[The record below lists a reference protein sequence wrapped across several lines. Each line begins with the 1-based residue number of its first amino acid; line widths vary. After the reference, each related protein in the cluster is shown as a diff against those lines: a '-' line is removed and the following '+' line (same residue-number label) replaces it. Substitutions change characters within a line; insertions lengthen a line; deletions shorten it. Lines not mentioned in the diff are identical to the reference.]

1 MGCAAAARPVTLTPM
16 PAPRERI
23 SYRGFDLRL
32 ENGFAAAEARAV
44 VDRVLATG
52 GDRVG
57 FLMDRPGGAVAAG
70 RPARLFVK
78 AEFRR
83 PDQALGKRLRPS
95 RAISEGRGY
104 RRFAAAG
111 LPVVRLFAFGEQ
123 SRLRPRAGA
132 IVVTEKVRG
141 RDAARTWKRSPS
153 AELAERAA
161 RTLAAVHAAGFVHGD
176 AVMRNFVLVTGREY
190 LLDLPGW
197 CRWTAE
203 GAERDLSLLAGS
215 LLRLGADDAQRQAL
229 FAAYESAPGGAAARL
244 APGWRERA
252 LAAAEAYVRHLQE
265 RDATRPER
273 RARKQASIARPGER
287 GPSRKEGSP

>member
-1 MGCAAAARPVTLTPM
+1 M

-32 ENGFAAAEARAV
+32 ENGFAAAEAREV

-57 FLMDRPGGAVAAG
+57 FVMDRPGEATPGG
-70 RPARLFVK
+70 RRSRIFVK

-95 RAISEGRGY
+95 RAIAEGRGY
-104 RRFAAAG
+104 RRFAGAG

-141 RDAARTWKRSPS
+141 RDAARTWKRAPS
-153 AELAERAA
+153 TGLAERAA
-161 RTLAAVHAAGFVHGD
+161 RTLAAVHSAGFVHGD
-176 AVMRNFVLVTGREY
+176 AVMRNFVLVAAGEY

-197 CRWTAE
+197 MRWSPE
-203 GAERDLSLLAGS
+203 GAERDVALLAGS
-215 LLRLGADDAQRQAL
+215 VQRLGASAAQMAAL
-229 FAAYESAPGGAAARL
+229 LAAYETAAGAPSARL
-244 APGWRERA
+244 TAGWRERV
-252 LAAAEAYVRHLQE
+252 LAAADGYVRHLQE
-265 RDATRPER
+265 RDATRPQR
-273 RARKQASIARPGER
+273 RARKQSSIARPGER
-287 GPSRKEGSP
+287 GPSGKG